1 MTSAGQKRTGDEI
14 ENVAP
19 ENNNVPKKI
28 KTSSSTNAS
37 ASSSAIVNINF
48 ANFTPL
54 SDRGGQHRTNTS
66 VLSAVDNLRSASPL
80 TINTASPVADSADSS
95 HSPQTPP
102 QPANIDYPAVDTA
115 LTELHNAF
123 PIYNLPQY
131 AAALFDRGIA
141 TVDDVRT
148 TSDGTLEEVGMSSL
162 VMELFRERARVLS
175 LIAEGHGVSCPRY

>member
-1 MTSAGQKRTGDEI
+1 M
-14 ENVAP
+14 
-19 ENNNVPKKI
+19 
-28 KTSSSTNAS
+28 
-37 ASSSAIVNINF
+37 
-48 ANFTPL
+48 
-54 SDRGGQHRTNTS
+54 
-66 VLSAVDNLRSASPL
+66 
-80 TINTASPVADSADSS
+80 
-95 HSPQTPP
+95 
-102 QPANIDYPAVDTA
+102 A